1 MDRKEIARNIKK
13 LRENSGYTQQQVA
26 DVLNV
31 DRSTYAYY
39 ELGKILPSIE
49 TIYSL
54 SRVFNVHYSELL
66 GDERKE
72 RKKFMD
78 SAGREYQKGTPIN
91 VYELTKDEKTM
102 VMYFRMLSEEDKA
115 LTLQKMGENVVEKH
129 FKKKSSQEEQ

>member
-1 MDRKEIARNIKK
+1 MDRKEIAQNIKR

-66 GDERKE
+66 GEERKE
-72 RKKFMD
+72 RKKFTD
-78 SAGREYQKGTPIN
+78 SAGREYQKGAPIN

-102 VMYFRMLSEEDKA
+102 VMYFRMLNQEEKEN
-115 LTLQKMGENVVEKH
+115 TIQKMVEKVAEKH
-129 FKKKSSQEEQ
+129 ARKKNMQEEQ